1 MTDDEASISL
11 SEAAKETM
19 RNVAGVDLEPLE
31 YLGKFVF
38 VAQIGNPQKSVLEL
52 RGSAAP
58 YVVGMDVLITGSFVV

>member
-58 YVVGMDVLITGSFVV
+58 CVVGMDVLITGSFVV